1 MSRTDDILDKT
12 KRKEP
17 EAKKWKVVVGIVLGL
32 VLACGLFYGCYYVIL
47 APIVDSYIA
56 DKPISHLYD
65 FYDLNIGK
73 NETVI
78 YFLGN
83 SQIGSDVYT
92 PLVQKY
98 LDDSGYSDLKVYNIY
113 RSSDNPIRRLP
124 QVENIVESNPSLIIY
139 GVSPWIFTADDGWVD
154 EDVILVKNRLNL
166 NSSADYLYSQ
176 DELDDLY
183 SETSGPMY
191 MKKFVIGAITSQL
204 PKMISG
210 SVHVVDPITYITQN
224 TWEPWE
230 TDEKRTRYSN
240 TFGING
246 QDLLEYVEITETYAN
261 TSRNKIPLCP
271 FVGEETRKLLAFEY
285 MLERFEDEGIP
296 VVLVIMPEHSI
307 LNENTP
313 AVSETNL
320 RNYVTNT
327 GLSWYDLDEM
337 YGDEIMADLTH
348 VHWDGAVTLAPVW
361 ADIVIQEMS

>member
-1 MSRTDDILDKT
+1 MKIDRLIEKT
-12 KRKEP
+12 TEND
-17 EAKKWKVVVGIVLGL
+17 EAKKWKVVVGIVVGL
-32 VLACGLFYGCYYVIL
+32 VLACGLFCGCYYIIL
-47 APIVDSYIA
+47 APFVDSYIA

-65 FYDLNIGK
+65 FYDLNIG
-73 NETVI
+73 NDETAI
-78 YFLGN
+78 YFIGN
-83 SQIGSDVYT
+83 SQIGADVYI
-92 PLVQKY
+92 PLVQKE
-98 LDDSGYSDLKVYNIY
+98 LDERGYSELRVYNIY
-113 RSSDNPIRRLP
+113 RDSDNPIRRLS
-124 QVENIVESNPSLIIY
+124 QIEDIVESKPSLVIY
-139 GVSPWIFTADDGWVD
+139 GVSSWILTTDDGWVD
-154 EDVILVKNRLNL
+154 EDVILVKERLNL

-183 SETSGPMY
+183 SETSNPMY
-191 MKKFVIGAITSQL
+191 MKKFLSGAITSQVSKIL
-204 PKMISG
+204 SG
-210 SVHVVDPITYITQN
+210 RSQVIDPITYTTN
-224 TWEPWE
+224 VTWEPWE
-230 TDEKRTRYSN
+230 NGEKRTRYSN

-246 QDLLEYVEITETYAN
+246 QDLLEYVELTETYAN
-261 TSRNKIPLCP
+261 TSRNKISLYP

-285 MLERFEDEGIP
+285 MLERFDDEGIP

-320 RNYVTNT
+320 RNYVDNT

>member
-1 MSRTDDILDKT
+1 LSRTEDILDKT

-17 EAKKWKVVVGIVLGL
+17 EAKKWKVIVGIVVGL
-32 VLACGLFYGCYYVIL
+32 VLACGLFYGCYYVVL

-65 FYDLNIGK
+65 FYDLNVGE
-73 NETVI
+73 NETAI

-83 SQIGSDVYT
+83 SQIGADVYI
-92 PLVQKY
+92 PLVQKE
-98 LDDSGYSDLKVYNIY
+98 LDERGYSDLRVYNIY
-113 RSSDNPIRRLP
+113 RDSDNPVRRLS
-124 QVENIVESNPSLIIY
+124 QIEDIVESEPSLVIY
-139 GVSPWIFTADDGWVD
+139 GVSSWMFTRDGGWVD
-154 EDVILVKNRLNL
+154 EDVILVKDRLNL

-183 SETSGPMY
+183 SETINPMY
-191 MKKFVIGAITSQL
+191 MKKFLSGAITTQL

-224 TWEPWE
+224 TWGPWE

-261 TSRNKIPLCP
+261 TSRNQIPLCP